1 MLVGNIL
8 LALAWA
14 AMQAEFS
21 LRQLVTGYVV
31 GYLVLLALVKGGV
44 FGPSRYVSKAHLA
57 IGLIGFFLWELVVA
71 NMRLALDVATPRFQM
86 TPGILA
92 VPLDVTRDS
101 EILLLSILIN
111 LTPGSVALDVSDD
124 RTVMY
129 VHVMYISSAEAARAL
144 IKSGFERRV
153 LELLG

>member
-1 MLVGNIL
+1 
-8 LALAWA
+8 
-14 AMQAEFS
+14 
-21 LRQLVTGYVV
+21 
-31 GYLVLLALVKGGV
+31 
-44 FGPSRYVSKAHLA
+44 
-57 IGLIGFFLWELVVA
+57 
-71 NMRLALDVATPRFQM
+71 MRLALDVATPRFQM

-92 VPLDVTRDS
+92 IPLDVTRDS

-124 RTVMY
+124 RKVMY
-129 VHVMYISSAEAARAL
+129 VHVMYISSADAARAE